1 MNNMKKVIMILS
13 IGLIGLTSC
22 GTGTE
27 TEVKPVDSTVVV
39 VDTVVS
45 VDTIPAV
52 EVVDSTQK

>member
-1 MNNMKKVIMILS
+1 MKKVIMILS

-39 VDTVVS
+39 VVDTTVS

>member
-1 MNNMKKVIMILS
+1 MKKVIMALS

-39 VDTVVS
+39 VDTVVT
-45 VDTIPAV
+45 VDTIPAL

>member
-1 MNNMKKVIMILS
+1 MKKVIMILS

-39 VDTVVS
+39 VVDTVVS

>member
-1 MNNMKKVIMILS
+1 MKKVIMILS

-39 VDTVVS
+39 VVDTVVT

>member
-1 MNNMKKVIMILS
+1 MILS

-39 VDTVVS
+39 VVDTVVS

>member
-1 MNNMKKVIMILS
+1 MKKVIMILS

-27 TEVKPVDSTVVV
+27 TGVKPVDSTVVV
-39 VDTVVS
+39 VVDTVVT